1 MQTKNYFNDDVVPFL
16 SITIYI
22 EKKFSFAENSIR
34 IIKIFYQQCIY
45 VLPKNMNISYSR
57 FVGIIVWLNIGLIIF
72 FLTNSNQPALID
84 KSVF

>member
-1 MQTKNYFNDDVVPFL
+1 MQTKNYFNDDAEPFL

-45 VLPKNMNISYSR
+45 VLIPKNMNISYSR
-57 FVGIIVWLNIGLIIF
+57 FVGIIVTRYWANYIF
-72 FLTNSNQPALID
+72 SHKFESTCNNR
-84 KSVF
+84 